1 MQETPGNVEV
11 LVSETL
17 TTIWKAT
24 VLGIVEGLT
33 EFLPVSSTGHLILVS
48 HYLDFGSAEFEI
60 IIQLGAMLA
69 LTWVYR
75 ERLLGIARD
84 LPERPET
91 RAFVGKVALAFVPAA
106 VIGLLFH
113 DWIEHWLFRPGFV
126 SSMLVLGGFLILWID
141 APGRR
146 ASTSSLEAVSW
157 NQALAIGFG
166 QCLALMPGV
175 SRSGS
180 TIVTGLVAGLEHR
193 VATDFSFLL
202 ALPTMYG
209 ACLYTIW
216 KARDRL
222 TDELGLG
229 MVVGLLA
236 AYLSSLVVIH
246 VFLRFVQTNSLRPF
260 GWYRILVG
268 GVLVVVFWSGWGS

>member
-1 MQETPGNVEV
+1 M
-11 LVSETL
+11 SETL

-48 HYLDFGSAEFEI
+48 HYLEFGSAEFEI

-75 ERLLGIARD
+75 ERLLGIAKD

-91 RAFVGKVALAFVPAA
+91 RAFVGKVALAFMPAA

-113 DWIEHWLFRPGFV
+113 DWIEAWLFRPGFV
-126 SSMLVLGGFLILWID
+126 SSMLVVGGLLILWID

-146 ASTSSLEAVSW
+146 ASTADLEEVSW

-180 TIVTGLVAGLEHR
+180 TIITGLVAGLERR

-209 ACLYTIW
+209 ACLYTIF

-229 MVVGLLA
+229 MVVGLVA
-236 AYLSSLVVIH
+236 AYVSSLVVIH

-260 GWYRILVG
+260 GWYRIVVG
-268 GVLVVVFWSGWGS
+268 GVLVIVFWSGWGN